1 LSYLSA
7 TLLLNACS
15 VDRSSSG
22 SILLIRPVTQ
32 SHDYI
37 PRIALL
43 GSGRYDPWLAASL
56 LDGKYLPYLIIGL
69 LGLQV
74 RRMIAACAQ

>member
-1 LSYLSA
+1 
-7 TLLLNACS
+7 
-15 VDRSSSG
+15 
-22 SILLIRPVTQ
+22 
-32 SHDYI
+32 
-37 PRIALL
+37 L